1 MLTKDFTI
9 KLLSLVL
16 AFLLWLYVMGEE
28 NPEIPYDINNVPVKL
43 INSDILEKKGLIILD
58 EKNYTVNV
66 KIKGRRSDVLNIAAQ
81 NISAFADLS
90 RVNSKGTNV
99 IPVTVE
105 GLPRNVSLVSI
116 NPPEIKVEID
126 KIEKTQ
132 MPVAIKIIGNV
143 MEGYAMQ
150 SAVPTPGEVL
160 VIGPESKV
168 NLIKNVIA
176 GVNVS
181 YKKGDIKISVPVVAV
196 DREGKEV
203 KGVTI
208 TPNLVEVYVS
218 VNKSIRVPVVPKI
231 FGKPME
237 GYMISLI
244 NVLPEYVYITGD
256 EIVLNTIKSIS
267 TKQID
272 ISGKNEPVTES
283 VPFDLP
289 DGVKLVKSDIN
300 AKVYVDIQKIATKEI
315 AISNIDIRGAEEKNV
330 VIQNPELV
338 VTVAGPESVVNGAK
352 ASDFNA
358 YIDVTNLPT
367 GVHSLAVKVST
378 DLNLQIK
385 KIEPD
390 KISVNIQ

>member
-208 TPNLVEVYVS
+208 SPNLVEVYVS

>member
-28 NPEIPYDINNVPVKL
+28 NPEIPYDINDVPVKL
-43 INSDILEKKGLIILD
+43 INSDTLEKKGLIVLD

-66 KIKGRRSDVLNIAAQ
+66 KVRGRRSDVLNIAAQ

-208 TPNLVEVYVS
+208 SPNLVEVYVS

>member
-28 NPEIPYDINNVPVKL
+28 NPEIPYEINDVPVKL
-43 INSDILEKKGLIILD
+43 INSDTLEKKGLIVLD

-66 KIKGRRSDVLNIAAQ
+66 KVRGRRSDVLNIAAQ
-81 NISAFADLS
+81 NISVFADLS

-126 KIEKTQ
+126 KIAKTQ
-132 MPVAIKIIGNV
+132 MPVTVKIIGNV
-143 MEGYAMQ
+143 MDGYAMQ
-150 SAVPTPGEVL
+150 PAVSTPGEVL
-160 VIGPESKV
+160 VIGPESKI

-181 YKKGDIKISVPVVAV
+181 YKKEDIKISVPVVAV
-196 DREGKEV
+196 DREGKEI

-208 TPNLVEVYVS
+208 TPNLVEVYIP

-237 GYMISLI
+237 GYMISSV

-256 EIVLNTIKSIS
+256 ATILNTIKSIS

-283 VPFDLP
+283 VPLDLP

-300 AKVYVDIQKIATKEI
+300 AKVYVDIQKISTKEI
-315 AISNIDIRGAEEKNV
+315 TINNIDIKGADNKNV
-330 VIQNPELV
+330 VIQNPDLV
-338 VTVAGPESVVNGAK
+338 ITISGPESVVNGAK

-358 YIDVTNLPT
+358 YIDVTNLPM
-367 GVHSLAVKVST
+367 GDHSLTVNINT
-378 DLNLQIK
+378 NLNLQIIRIK
-385 KIEPD
+385 PD
-390 KISVNIQ
+390 KVTVNIQ

>member
-28 NPEIPYDINNVPVKL
+28 NPEIPYEINDVPVKL
-43 INSDILEKKGLIILD
+43 INSDTLEKKGLIVLD

-66 KIKGRRSDVLNIAAQ
+66 KVRGRRSDVLNIAAQ
-81 NISAFADLS
+81 NISVFADLS

-126 KIEKTQ
+126 KIAKTQ
-132 MPVAIKIIGNV
+132 MPVTVKIIGNV
-143 MEGYAMQ
+143 MDGYAMQ
-150 SAVPTPGEVL
+150 PAVSTPGEVL
-160 VIGPESKV
+160 VIGPESKI

-181 YKKGDIKISVPVVAV
+181 YKKEDIKISVPVVAV
-196 DREGKEV
+196 DREGKEI

-208 TPNLVEVYVS
+208 TPNLVEVYIP

-237 GYMISLI
+237 GYMISSV

-256 EIVLNTIKSIS
+256 ATILNTIKSIS

-283 VPFDLP
+283 VPLDLP

-300 AKVYVDIQKIATKEI
+300 AKVYVDIQKISTKEI
-315 AISNIDIRGAEEKNV
+315 TINNIDIKGADNKNV
-330 VIQNPELV
+330 VIQNPELLI
-338 VTVAGPESVVNGAK
+338 TVSGPENVVNGAK
-352 ASDFNA
+352 ASDFTA

-367 GVHSLAVKVST
+367 GIHSLAVNIST
-378 DLNLQIK
+378 DLNLQIIRIK
-385 KIEPD
+385 PD
-390 KISVNIQ
+390 KVTVNIQ

>member
-9 KLLSLVL
+9 KLLSIVL

-28 NPEIPYDINNVPVKL
+28 NPEIPYEISNVPVKL
-43 INSDILEKKGLIILD
+43 TNSDTLEKKGLIVLD

-66 KIKGRRSDVLNIAAQ
+66 KVRGRRSDVLNIAAQ

-90 RVNSKGTNV
+90 RVNSNGTNV

-116 NPPEIKVEID
+116 NPSEIKVEID
-126 KIEKTQ
+126 NIAKTQ
-132 MPVAIKIIGNV
+132 MPVTVKIIGNV
-143 MEGYAMQ
+143 MDGYAMQ
-150 SAVPTPGEVL
+150 PAIPTPGEVL
-160 VIGPESKV
+160 VTGPESKI
-168 NLIKNVIA
+168 NLIKNVMA

-181 YKKGDIKISVPVVAV
+181 YKKEDVKISVPVVAV

-208 TPNLVEVYVS
+208 IPNLVEVYIP

-237 GYMISLI
+237 GYMIASV

-256 EIVLNTIKSIS
+256 ETVLNTIKSIG

-272 ISGKNEPVTES
+272 ISGKNEPVTEN

-315 AISNIDIRGAEEKNV
+315 TISNIDIKGADNKNV
-330 VIQNPELV
+330 IIQNPDLV
-338 VTVAGPESVVNGAK
+338 ITISGPESVVNGAT

-358 YIDVTNLPT
+358 YIDVTNLPIGT
-367 GVHSLAVKVST
+367 HSLSVNIRT
-378 DLNLQIK
+378 DLNLQIIK
-385 KIEPD
+385 VKPD
-390 KISVNIQ
+390 KVTVNIQ

>member
-28 NPEIPYDINNVPVKL
+28 NPEIPYEINDVPVKL
-43 INSDILEKKGLIILD
+43 INSDTLEKKGLIVLD

-66 KIKGRRSDVLNIAAQ
+66 KVRGRRSDVLNIAAQ

-208 TPNLVEVYVS
+208 SPNLVEVYVS

>member
-1 MLTKDFTI
+1 
-9 KLLSLVL
+9 
-16 AFLLWLYVMGEE
+16 
-28 NPEIPYDINNVPVKL
+28 
-43 INSDILEKKGLIILD
+43 
-58 EKNYTVNV
+58 
-66 KIKGRRSDVLNIAAQ
+66 
-81 NISAFADLS
+81 
-90 RVNSKGTNV
+90 
-99 IPVTVE
+99 
-105 GLPRNVSLVSI
+105 
-116 NPPEIKVEID
+116 
-126 KIEKTQ
+126 
-132 MPVAIKIIGNV
+132 
-143 MEGYAMQ
+143 
-150 SAVPTPGEVL
+150 
-160 VIGPESKV
+160 
-168 NLIKNVIA
+168 
-176 GVNVS
+176 
-181 YKKGDIKISVPVVAV
+181 
-196 DREGKEV
+196 
-203 KGVTI
+203 
-208 TPNLVEVYVS
+208 
-218 VNKSIRVPVVPKI
+218 
-231 FGKPME
+231 
-237 GYMISLI
+237 
-244 NVLPEYVYITGD
+244 VYITGD

>member
-66 KIKGRRSDVLNIAAQ
+66 KIRGRRSDVLNIAAQ

-208 TPNLVEVYVS
+208 SPNLVEVYVS

>member
-1 MLTKDFTI
+1 
-9 KLLSLVL
+9 
-16 AFLLWLYVMGEE
+16 
-28 NPEIPYDINNVPVKL
+28 VPVKL
-43 INSDILEKKGLIILD
+43 INSDTLEKKGLIVLD

-66 KIKGRRSDVLNIAAQ
+66 KVRGRRSDVLNIAAQ

-208 TPNLVEVYVS
+208 SPNLVEVYVS

>member
-126 KIEKTQ
+126 KIAKTQ
-132 MPVAIKIIGNV
+132 MPVAVKIIGNV

-256 EIVLNTIKSIS
+256 ETVLNTIKSIS

>member
-28 NPEIPYDINNVPVKL
+28 NPEIPYEISSVPVKL

-256 EIVLNTIKSIS
+256 ETVLNTIKSIS

>member
-28 NPEIPYDINNVPVKL
+28 NPEIPYEINDVPVKL
-43 INSDILEKKGLIILD
+43 INSDTLEKKGLIVLD

-66 KIKGRRSDVLNIAAQ
+66 KVRGRRSDVLNIAAQ
-81 NISAFADLS
+81 NISVFADLS

-126 KIEKTQ
+126 KIAKTQ
-132 MPVAIKIIGNV
+132 MPVTVKIIGNV
-143 MEGYAMQ
+143 MDGYAMQ
-150 SAVPTPGEVL
+150 PAVSTPGEVL
-160 VIGPESKV
+160 VIGPESKI

-181 YKKGDIKISVPVVAV
+181 YKKEDVKISVPVVAV

-203 KGVTI
+203 KGATI
-208 TPNLVEVYVS
+208 TPNLVEVYIP

-237 GYMISLI
+237 GYMIASV

-256 EIVLNTIKSIS
+256 ETVLNTIKSIS

-272 ISGKNEPVTES
+272 ISGKNEPVTEN

-300 AKVYVDIQKIATKEI
+300 VKVYVDIQKIATKEI
-315 AISNIDIRGAEEKNV
+315 TISNIDIRGADNKNV
-330 VIQNPELV
+330 VIQNPDLV
-338 VTVAGPESVVNGAK
+338 ITISGPESVVNGAK

-358 YIDVTNLPT
+358 YIDVTNLPM
-367 GVHSLAVKVST
+367 GDHSLTVNINT
-378 DLNLQIK
+378 NLNLQIIRIK
-385 KIEPD
+385 PD
-390 KISVNIQ
+390 KVTVNIQ

>member
-43 INSDILEKKGLIILD
+43 INSDILEKKGLIVLD

-132 MPVAIKIIGNV
+132 MPVAVKIIGNV

-203 KGVTI
+203 KGVII
-208 TPNLVEVYVS
+208 TPNLVEVYVP

-256 EIVLNTIKSIS
+256 ETVLNTIKSIS

>member
-28 NPEIPYDINNVPVKL
+28 NPEIPYEISDVPVKL
-43 INSDILEKKGLIILD
+43 INSDTLEKKGLIVLD

-66 KIKGRRSDVLNIAAQ
+66 KVRGRRSDVLNIAAQ
-81 NISAFADLS
+81 NISVFADLS

-126 KIEKTQ
+126 KIAKTQ
-132 MPVAIKIIGNV
+132 MPVTVKIIGNV
-143 MEGYAMQ
+143 MDGYAMQ
-150 SAVPTPGEVL
+150 PAVSTPGEVL
-160 VIGPESKV
+160 VIGPESKI

-181 YKKGDIKISVPVVAV
+181 YKKEDVKISVPVVAV

-203 KGVTI
+203 KGATI
-208 TPNLVEVYVS
+208 TPNLVEVYIP

-237 GYMISLI
+237 GYMIASV

-256 EIVLNTIKSIS
+256 ETVLNTIKSIS

-272 ISGKNEPVTES
+272 ISGKNEPVTEN

-300 AKVYVDIQKIATKEI
+300 VKVYVDIQKIATKEI
-315 AISNIDIRGAEEKNV
+315 TISNIDIRGADNKNV
-330 VIQNPELV
+330 VIQNPDLV
-338 VTVAGPESVVNGAK
+338 ITISGPESVVNGAK

-358 YIDVTNLPT
+358 YIDVTNLPM
-367 GVHSLAVKVST
+367 GDHSLTVNINT
-378 DLNLQIK
+378 NLNLQIIRIK
-385 KIEPD
+385 PD
-390 KISVNIQ
+390 KVTVNIQ

>member
-28 NPEIPYDINNVPVKL
+28 NPEIPYEINDVPVKL
-43 INSDILEKKGLIILD
+43 INSDTLEKKGLIVLD

-66 KIKGRRSDVLNIAAQ
+66 KVRGRRSDVLNIAAQ
-81 NISAFADLS
+81 NISVFADLS

-126 KIEKTQ
+126 KIAKTQ
-132 MPVAIKIIGNV
+132 MPVTVKIIGNV
-143 MEGYAMQ
+143 MDGYAMQ
-150 SAVPTPGEVL
+150 PAVSTPGEVL
-160 VIGPESKV
+160 VIGPESKI

-181 YKKGDIKISVPVVAV
+181 YKKEDVKISVPVVAV

-203 KGVTI
+203 KGATI
-208 TPNLVEVYVS
+208 TPNLVEVYIP

-237 GYMISLI
+237 GYMISSV

-256 EIVLNTIKSIS
+256 ETVLNTIKSIS

-272 ISGKNEPVTES
+272 ISGKNEPVTEN

-300 AKVYVDIQKIATKEI
+300 VKVYVDIQKIATKEI
-315 AISNIDIRGAEEKNV
+315 TISNIDIRGADNKNV
-330 VIQNPELV
+330 VIQNPDLV
-338 VTVAGPESVVNGAK
+338 ITISGPESVVNGAK

-358 YIDVTNLPT
+358 YIDVTNLPM
-367 GVHSLAVKVST
+367 GDHSLTVNINT
-378 DLNLQIK
+378 NLNLQIIRIK
-385 KIEPD
+385 PD
-390 KISVNIQ
+390 KVTVNIQ

>member
-66 KIKGRRSDVLNIAAQ
+66 KIRGRRSDVLNIAAQ

-132 MPVAIKIIGNV
+132 MPVAVKIIGNV

>member
-43 INSDILEKKGLIILD
+43 INSDILEKKGLIVLD

-132 MPVAIKIIGNV
+132 MPVAVKIIGNV

-203 KGVTI
+203 KGVII
-208 TPNLVEVYVS
+208 TPNLVEVYVP

-256 EIVLNTIKSIS
+256 ETVLNTIKSIS

-315 AISNIDIRGAEEKNV
+315 AISNIDIRGADNKNV
-330 VIQNPELV
+330 VVQNPEII
-338 VTVAGPESVVNGAK
+338 VTVSGPESIVDGVTSA
-352 ASDFNA
+352 DFNA
-358 YIDVTNLPT
+358 YIDVTNLSPGT
-367 GVHSLAVKVST
+367 HSLAVNVT
-378 DLNLQIK
+378 TNLNLQII
-385 KIEPD
+385 KIKPD
-390 KISVNIQ
+390 KVTVNIQ

>member
-132 MPVAIKIIGNV
+132 MPVAVKIIGNV

-237 GYMISLI
+237 GYIISLI

-256 EIVLNTIKSIS
+256 ETVLNTIKSIS

>member
-66 KIKGRRSDVLNIAAQ
+66 KIRGRRSDVLNIAAQ